1 MKLSQLCIDRP
12 VLSTVMSLVI
22 MLFGLIAMGRLQNQQ
37 FPDVDPPVVA
47 VRTVFPGA
55 APEVIETSVTQP
67 LEDQLIAIEGV
78 KHLTSVSRDQASV
91 ISVEFDLG
99 RDVDAAAN
107 DVRDRVARA
116 RDDLPEEV
124 EEPVVAKQ
132 DADAF
137 PIMWVALYGGNYSQ
151 VALSTIAE
159 TEIQD
164 RLAKLPGISEV
175 LIAGEKRFS
184 IRAWIDNSRL
194 TAQGLTVSDLQDA
207 LRRENVDVPS
217 GRIEGREQEF
227 SIRTLGELKTPE
239 EYGALIVARVD
250 GAPVRLRD
258 VATVEEG
265 PEDERK
271 LVRFNHEPAI
281 GLGIVK
287 QSQANT
293 LDVTRAVKAEIDEI
307 RPTLP
312 PGIRMETA
320 FDSSVYVERSL
331 RDVTQTIVESI
342 VLVVIVIFLFLRTF
356 RATVIPALAI
366 PVSLIGTFAVLY
378 FLDFSINT
386 LTLMGMTLAIG
397 LVVDDAIVV
406 LENIT
411 RWVEDGT
418 PPREAA
424 RRGMDEI
431 AFAVIAA
438 TVATI
443 AVFLPL
449 AFLSDKTGRLFREFG
464 ITVAAAV
471 AISGF
476 VALTLSPMLCARI
489 LRGRIEER
497 GVRAA
502 LGRMFERM
510 SDGYSWLLGR
520 LLRRNL
526 LVLLGGA
533 LWVGLGFLLLRS
545 ADTEFIPL
553 ADQGALRIFTQ
564 APEGSTIEYTDR
576 YQKAAE
582 RVVLS
587 TPEVAKAFSVVAF
600 GIGVPGAVN
609 EGAMFATLKPW
620 EERDRS
626 QMEVVDALRMQLF
639 GLGGIRAFPMNLP
652 ALTIGL
658 GDAPVSVVVQGPDVA
673 ALAHYADEIAN
684 RARAI
689 PGLVNVRNDLV
700 LNKPQI
706 EVHIDRERASDL
718 GVSAREI
725 ATTLQVLFGGLD
737 LTSFKLRGETYDL
750 IAQLGR
756 EGRASRRDLF
766 GAYVR
771 GTDGAMIPLASVM
784 RLEDTVSPPSIPHF
798 DRLRAA
804 TITGHLAEG
813 APLGRTLEA
822 VQRIAKD
829 VLPSGGGYRITFSGE
844 SEDYFESSNALVFAY
859 VLAVV
864 VIYLVLAAQF
874 ESFLHPLTIL
884 SAVALS
890 FTGALLALRVTG
902 DTLNLFSEIGLVMLV
917 GLVTKNSILIVEFAN
932 QLRERGEPLVDATFD
947 AAKAR
952 FRPILMTA
960 LSTIIGIFPIAL
972 GGGAGGESRAP
983 LGVAVVGGM
992 LFSTLLTFFIVPA
1005 TYVLLEQLREKVLGP
1020 SLAPERST
1028 VTLYG
1033 EREGDGS
1040 RRRVELG

>member
-1 MKLSQLCIDRP
+1 MKLSQTCIDRP

-22 MLFGLIAMGRLQNQQ
+22 MLFGLIAMGRLQNRQ
-37 FPDVDPPVVA
+37 FPDVDPPVVS

-78 KHLTSVSRDQASV
+78 KHLTSLSREEASV
-91 ISVEFDLG
+91 ITVEFDLG

-137 PIMWVALYGGNYSQ
+137 PIMWLALYGGNYSQ
-151 VALSTIAE
+151 VELSTIAE

-164 RLAKLPGISEV
+164 RLAKLPGVSEV
-175 LIAGEKRFS
+175 MIAGEKRFS
-184 IRAWIDNSRL
+184 IRVWVDNSRL
-194 TAQGLTVSDLQDA
+194 TAQGLTVADLQDA

-217 GRIEGREQEF
+217 GRIEGQEQEF

-239 EYGALIVARVD
+239 EYGALIVARVR
-250 GAPVRLRD
+250 GEPVRLRD
-258 VATVEEG
+258 VATIAAG

-271 LVRFNHEPAI
+271 LVRFNREPAI

-287 QSQANT
+287 QSKANT
-293 LDVTRAVKAEIDEI
+293 LDVTKAAKAEMEQI

-312 PGIRMETA
+312 PGVRMETA
-320 FDSSVYVERSL
+320 YDSSVYVERSL
-331 RDVTQTIVESI
+331 RDVRQTIIEAVI
-342 VLVVIVIFLFLRTF
+342 LVVIVIFFFLRKL
-356 RATVIPALAI
+356 RATIVPAVAI

-411 RWVEDGT
+411 RWVEHGT
-418 PPREAA
+418 SPREAA

-431 AFAVIAA
+431 AFAVVAA
-438 TVATI
+438 TVSTI

-489 LRGRIEER
+489 LRSETAER

-502 LGRMFERM
+502 LGRMFERL
-510 SDGYSWLLGR
+510 SDGYSWSLGH
-520 LLRRNL
+520 LLRHSPVVL
-526 LVLLGGA
+526 LVGV
-533 LWVGLGFLLLRS
+533 LWVGLGILLLRT
-545 ADTEFIPL
+545 AKTEFIPL
-553 ADQGALRIFTQ
+553 ADQGAVRIFTQ
-564 APEGSTIEYTDR
+564 APEGSTMEYTDR

-582 RVVLS
+582 GIVLS

-609 EGAMFATLKPW
+609 EGAMFAHLTPW
-620 EERDRS
+620 EERERS
-626 QMEVVDALRMQLF
+626 QMQIVDALRTQLF
-639 GLGGIRAFPMNLP
+639 GLGGILAFPMNLP
-652 ALTIGL
+652 ALTRGL
-658 GDAPVSVVVQGPDVA
+658 GDAPVSVVVQGPDVTR
-673 ALAHYADEIAN
+673 LARYADALAN

-737 LTSFKLRGETYDL
+737 LTSFKLHGETYDV
-750 IAQLGR
+750 IAQLDRG
-756 EGRASRRDLF
+756 GRASRRDLF

-771 GTDGAMIPLASVM
+771 GTEGALIPLASVVT
-784 RLEDTVSPPSIPHF
+784 LEDTVSPRSIPHF

-804 TITGHLAEG
+804 TITGHLTQG
-813 APLGRTLEA
+813 TPLGSTLEA
-822 VQRIAKD
+822 VRQIARD
-829 VLPSGGGYRITFSGE
+829 VLPAGGGYRITFSGE
-844 SEDYFESSNALVFAY
+844 SEDYFESGNALAFAY
-859 VLAVV
+859 LLAVV

-890 FTGALLALRVTG
+890 FTGALVALRFTG

-932 QLRERGEPLVDATFD
+932 QLRDRGEPLLRATFD
-947 AAKAR
+947 ASKAR

-992 LFSTLLTFFIVPA
+992 LFSTLLTFFVVPA
-1005 TYVLLEQLREKVLGP
+1005 TYVLFERLRAQILGP
-1020 SLAPERST
+1020 ASAATSLAS
-1028 VTLYG
+1028 
-1033 EREGDGS
+1033 EGFAGT
-1040 RRRVELG
+1040 RKLAR